1 MKQPIAKTIL
11 TKEDYY
17 IQFTDEELAELNIEK
32 GQKFT
37 CDVHEDGSIKLTP
50 YAKVELEMGDWPR
63 EVLELLIQE
72 SCEKDISVN
81 DVFCDLLKEVIKDG
95 NI

>member
-1 MKQPIAKTIL
+1 MKQPIAKTVL
-11 TKEDYY
+11 KKEDYY
-17 IQFTDEELAELNIEK
+17 IQFTDEEMSELNIEP
-32 GQKFT
+32 GQKFS
-37 CDVHEDGSIKLTP
+37 CELKDGGLQLTP
-50 YAKVELEMGDWPR
+50 FVKVELEMGDWPR

-81 DVFCDLLKEVIKDG
+81 DVICDLLKEVINDG

>member
-1 MKQPIAKTIL
+1 MKQPIAKTVFK
-11 TKEDYY
+11 KEDYY
-17 IQFTDEELAELNIEK
+17 IQFTDEEMAELNIEP

-37 CDVHEDGSIKLTP
+37 CDLEDGKLKLTP
-50 YAKVELEMGDWPR
+50 FAKIELEMGDWPR

-81 DVFCDLLKEVIKDG
+81 DVICDLLEKVIKNG
-95 NI
+95 

>member
-1 MKQPIAKTIL
+1 MKQPIAKTVL
-11 TKEDYY
+11 KKEDYY
-17 IQFTDEELAELNIEK
+17 IQFTDEEMAELNIK
-32 GQKFT
+32 PGQKFS
-37 CDVHEDGSIKLTP
+37 CELKDGGLQLTP
-50 YAKVELEMGDWPR
+50 FVKVELEMGDWPR

-81 DVFCDLLKEVIKDG
+81 DVICDLLKEVIKDG

>member
-1 MKQPIAKTIL
+1 MKQPIAKTVL
-11 TKEDYY
+11 KKEDYY
-17 IQFTDEELAELNIEK
+17 IQFTDEEMAELNIEP

-37 CDVHEDGSIKLTP
+37 CELKDGGLQLTP
-50 YAKVELEMGDWPR
+50 FAKVELEMEDWPR
-63 EVLELLIQE
+63 EVLEHLIQE

-81 DVFCDLLKEVIKDG
+81 DVICDLLKEVIKDG

>member
-1 MKQPIAKTIL
+1 MKQPIAKTVL
-11 TKEDYY
+11 KKEDYY
-17 IQFTDEELAELNIEK
+17 IQFTDEEMIELNIEP

-37 CDVHEDGSIKLTP
+37 CELKDGGLQLTP
-50 YAKVELEMGDWPR
+50 FAKIELEMGDWPR

-81 DVFCDLLKEVIKDG
+81 DVICNLLKEVIKGG